1 MELNLTLLIVI
12 ITVAIS
18 MLAFRRR
25 ELFYRLDLSPYRLVQ
40 EKEYYRIFTSAFL
53 HADYIHLGINMLVLY
68 SFGTGIERIF
78 AELEEQGVIFSGPF
92 FYLLLYVSSIALS
105 SVTTVT
111 RYRNTPEYSSI
122 GASGAVSAV
131 LFTYIF
137 FAPLQKI
144 YFYAV
149 LPIPGILFGVL
160 YLGYS
165 SYMGRRNSDNINH
178 AAHFWGAVVGFLFPL
193 LLEPALLGVFINNL
207 LSR

>member
-1 MELNLTLLIVI
+1 VSAIV
-12 ITVAIS
+12 
-18 MLAFRRR
+18 
-25 ELFYRLDLSPYRLVQ
+25 
-40 EKEYYRIFTSAFL
+40 
-53 HADYIHLGINMLVLY
+53 
-68 SFGTGIERIF
+68 
-78 AELEEQGVIFSGPF
+78 
-92 FYLLLYVSSIALS
+92 LS